1 MCVCPNGTEVCASGT
16 TGACVFNGCSQ
27 NADCPGTLS
36 CQPGPAGSILIV
48 SSSAIG
54 QSPVNQLCGIPTQTP
69 APVYGPDHHWCTD
82 DDPQGAYGQPQ
93 TLPQVTGVATGVTT
107 NTYTASGNVS
117 LGPFAVIGKPIS
129 CSALAAPTPSLAGAG
144 TVGAFTALNQPKTGT
159 IVTTNLQY
167 SQ

>member
-1 MCVCPNGTEVCASGT
+1 M
-16 TGACVFNGCSQ
+16 
-27 NADCPGTLS
+27 
-36 CQPGPAGSILIV
+36 LIV

-54 QSPVNQLCGIPTQTP
+54 ESPVNQLCGIPTQTP

-93 TLPQVTGVATGVTT
+93 TLPQVTGVATGFTT
-107 NTYTASGNVS
+107 NTFTDSGNII
-117 LGPFAVIGKPIS
+117 LGPFSVIGKPFS

-144 TVGAFTALNQPKTGT
+144 AVGAFTALNQPKTGT
-159 IVTTNLQY
+159 IVTNNLQY